1 MSNQQKKRSSNI
13 NNKLNSKAWEE
24 HVGKHTTLL
33 LRWKMNVPNRSRKQI
48 LKRKEDQPNSF
59 TYVKEKESQDSYLR
73 ILHV

>member
-1 MSNQQKKRSSNI
+1 M
-13 NNKLNSKAWEE
+13 
-24 HVGKHTTLL
+24 GKHTTLL

-73 ILHV
+73 VLIPAGPARLNAENEIQLVDKLLPF